1 MMKKIFI
8 AGSIFILAFL
18 SCWTSKEAPLEEED
32 ALIGPP
38 WKVEMS
44 FNNCDSLVAFLK
56 HVVVNSRV
64 DTSLWS
70 GELRIPFIKTSD
82 ESVESLFP
90 EACFV
95 GMSRKA
101 FEDLFGVGGLDG
113 KYLVDTYSLKMEK
126 GGLKRL
132 EIAVSFTEDGRVRQF
147 SASLYVRRIS
157 AH

>member
-1 MMKKIFI
+1 MMKKAFI
-8 AGSIFILAFL
+8 ASIFISVFL

-56 HVVVNSRV
+56 HVVVNNRA
-64 DTSLWS
+64 DTSLRG
-70 GELRIPFIKTSD
+70 GEFCIPFIKTSD

-90 EACFV
+90 ESCFV

-101 FEDLFGVGGLDG
+101 FEDLFGVGGVGG
-113 KYLVDTYSLKMEK
+113 KYLADAYSLKKEK
-126 GGLKRL
+126 GGLNCL
-132 EIAVSFTEDGRVRQF
+132 EIAVSFTEDGRVKQF
-147 SASLYVRRIS
+147 HASLSVTRVS
-157 AH
+157 VH